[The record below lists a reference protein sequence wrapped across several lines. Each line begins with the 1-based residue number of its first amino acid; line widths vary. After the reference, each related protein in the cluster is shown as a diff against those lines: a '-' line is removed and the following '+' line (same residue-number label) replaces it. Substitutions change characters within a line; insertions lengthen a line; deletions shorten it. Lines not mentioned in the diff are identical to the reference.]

1 MSGLTIHPLVQR
13 DLRQILNHYTEEG
26 GRRLADRFFD
36 EVETMVAQIG
46 KAPERFHFIDEH
58 YRRANFTT
66 FPYHFIFEV
75 TLRGPRI
82 TILRHHRR
90 NPRYGRNRR

>member
-1 MSGLTIHPLVQR
+1 MSGLSIHPLVQR

-26 GRRLADRFFD
+26 GSRLADRFFN
-36 EVETMVAQIG
+36 EVEVMVAQIS
-46 KAPERFHFIDEH
+46 KNPERFHFIDDR
-58 YRRANFTT
+58 YRRANFST
-66 FPYHFIFEV
+66 FPYHFIFESN
-75 TLRGPRI
+75 LAGPRI

>member
-1 MSGLTIHPLVQR
+1 MPSLTIHPLVQR

-26 GRRLADRFFD
+26 GSRLADRFFA
-36 EVETMVAQIG
+36 EVQLMVAQITE
-46 KAPERFHFIDEH
+46 APERFHFIDDR

-66 FPYHFIFEV
+66 FPYHFIFET
-75 TLRGPRI
+75 TLLGPRI

-90 NPRYGRNRR
+90 NPQYGRTRR